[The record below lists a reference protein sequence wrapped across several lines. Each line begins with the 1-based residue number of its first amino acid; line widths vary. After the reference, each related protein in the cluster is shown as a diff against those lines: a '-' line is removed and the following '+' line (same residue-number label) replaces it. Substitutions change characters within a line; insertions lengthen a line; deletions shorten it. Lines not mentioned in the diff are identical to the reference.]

1 MKKSIL
7 ATVAMLLLVAVT
19 VLTTTAYAQ
28 PGGGGR
34 GGRGP
39 GGGPG
44 GPGGPGMGPGG
55 PGMAVL
61 DEEFR
66 TQLGLTEEQTQ
77 KMREAFRET
86 FRQPQG
92 GGGPG
97 GDGPRQRPNREQMDQ
112 MRADMEKRQ
121 DEMQTKIKGILSTE
135 QFEKYRVLSFQAA
148 GGLDS
153 PFLNEKLL
161 DVVNLS
167 DEQKAKIKAVTD
179 ERNEAFRK
187 RMEENPIDWEK
198 IRGMSEEDRRAFFE
212 KRRTGDEEFGKKY
225 REKIT
230 ETLTAEQKE
239 KAEKMTEGA
248 KELRE
253 KMESGRRD
261 RRGGERGEQRGE
273 GREYRPGSDSWRP
286 GQGARGEREGGRQR
300 RAFPQ
305 SE

>member
-7 ATVAMLLLVAVT
+7 ASAAMLLLVAMT
-19 VLTTTAYAQ
+19 VLATTAYAQ
-28 PGGGGR
+28 PGGGR
-34 GGRGP
+34 GRGP
-39 GGGPG
+39 GGPGG

-86 FRQPQG
+86 FRPPQG
-92 GGGPG
+92 GPQGGPRG
-97 GDGPRQRPNREQMDQ
+97 GGPGDGPRQRPTREQMDQ
-112 MRADMEKRQ
+112 IRADMEKRQ

-135 QFEKYRVLSFQAA
+135 QFEKYRVLSFQTV

-161 DVVNLS
+161 DVVNLN
-167 DEQKAKIKAVTD
+167 DEQKAKIKAIAE

-187 RMEENPIDWEK
+187 RMEENPVNWEDL
-198 IRGMSEEDRRAFFE
+198 RGMSEEQRRAAFE
-212 KRRTGDEEFGKKY
+212 KRRTEAEEFNKQF
-225 REKIT
+225 REKMT
-230 ETLTAEQKE
+230 GVLTAEQKE

-261 RRGGERGEQRGE
+261 RRGGERGE
-273 GREYRPGSDSWRP
+273 GREYRPGNDSWRP
-286 GQGARGEREGGRQR
+286 GQGARGERQGGRQR